1 MKAKRLLTVCLVLVL
16 VAALISAVAC
26 NNHTHDYSQWDKND
40 TQHWKVCPED
50 GEIDD
55 STRANHSY
63 GTNGKC
69 ECGAEKSVDPSH
81 THSYTVWDH
90 NDTEHWKK
98 CATEGA
104 IDESTRASHSFGD
117 DGKCVCGAT
126 QGNTDPETPAELD
139 DREFYSVGGG
149 AQQGSL
155 ANASW
160 SECLDEFKF
169 AKAEAVDEN
178 GITVYTITLT
188 LYSGD
193 NFKIIQPTTIDS
205 TGSWDDS
212 TVLNV
217 YDIEGAT
224 GVFKDG
230 GGANI
235 TLETGKDGVY
245 KFTIRTTKGGE
256 LKANKVTFE
265 LINTVPS
272 LDVLDQY
279 EMYIVGTVKSKSTT
293 KWPSQYTSLDQV
305 PANCYKLE
313 LQADGKTFSVEVVLG
328 TTDEFKIWNYKLN
341 NANDGY
347 YPGGVAGNLKV
358 TKASTY
364 IVSWVIGESTVKVV
378 EHDHSYTEYGMD
390 GTQHWLYCAS
400 DGIIDATSYENHEY
414 NQEGNKCVCGA
425 VEASACTHP
434 NGGQF
439 NFTASTVP
447 TPQAEGGTIEA
458 TCPDCGAPID
468 GGITYVKG
476 TDNVKQG
483 TSSRF
488 ELDAGA
494 GYYYI
499 QSSWQKSSSGTM
511 YYWTKACVG
520 FTVDKAGTYKLTL
533 TGVYGSNVWYIDT
546 LNIDQNKY
554 YNGGQIIK
562 SGVWNTD
569 TALAT
574 KIAAFKSALTID
586 SFEDSAKLQFTSMT
600 LTITDELLQ
609 QYKGEDGLLYIQ
621 LQLGRSNNA
630 SHEYFLMNLEIEEAS
645 APAVDTVSAIEE
657 VAILPRKEQ
666 F

>member
-1 MKAKRLLTVCLVLVL
+1 MKAKKILTVCLVFVL
-16 VAALISAVAC
+16 VATLVAAVAC
-26 NNHTHDYSQWDKND
+26 NTHTHDYSQWGKDD

-50 GEIDD
+50 GEIDAD
-55 STRANHSY
+55 SYANHSY
-63 GTNGKC
+63 GADGKC
-69 ECGAEKSVDPSH
+69 ECGATKFEQPPH

-104 IDESTRASHSFGD
+104 IDESSRANHSFGA

-126 QGNTDPETPAELD
+126 QGKTDPEPAELD
-139 DREFYSVGGG
+139 DREFFIVGGG

-169 AKAEAVDEN
+169 TKAEAVDEN

-205 TGSWDDS
+205 TGSWDDT

-217 YDIEGAT
+217 YDLDNAT

-245 KFTIRTTKGGE
+245 KFTVRTTKGGE
-256 LKANKVTFE
+256 LKANKVEFE

-293 KWPSQYTSLDQV
+293 KWPSQFTSLDQV

-313 LQADGKTFSVEVVLG
+313 LQSDGKTFSVEVVLG
-328 TTDEFKIWNYKLN
+328 ITDEFKIWNYKLA

-364 IVSWVIGESTVKVV
+364 VVSWVIGNNNVSVV
-378 EHDHSYTEYGMD
+378 EHEHLYTEYGMD
-390 GTQHWLYCAS
+390 GEQHWKFCAS
-400 DGIIDATSYENHEY
+400 DSIIDTTSYENHAY

-447 TPQAEGGTIEA
+447 TPQAEGGAIDA
-458 TCPDCGAPID
+458 TCPDCGAVID
-468 GGITYVKG
+468 GGVQYVKG
-476 TDNVKQG
+476 SDNAPSG
-483 TSSRF
+483 TTKRF
-488 ELDAGA
+488 ELDQGS
-494 GYYYI
+494 GYYYL

-511 YYWTKACVG
+511 YYWTTATIG
-520 FTVDKAGTYKLTL
+520 FQVSKAGTYKITL
-533 TGVYGSNVWYIDT
+533 TDVFGGDVWSIQ
-546 LNIDQNKY
+546 NMWIDQTKY
-554 YNGGQIIK
+554 NNGGKLINNRA
-562 SGVWNTD
+562 WNTD
-569 TALAT
+569 GALAT
-574 KIAAFKSALTID
+574 KIAAFRAGLTID
-586 SFEDSAKLQFTSMT
+586 SFQDNEKLQFTTMT
-600 LTITDELLQ
+600 LTITDSLLSA
-609 QYKGEDGLLYIQ
+609 YADEDGILYVQIQ
-621 LQLGRSNNA
+621 LERSNNA
-630 SHEYFLMNLEIEEAS
+630 SHGYFLINFEVEEAS
-645 APAVDTVSAIEE
+645 AAVDTVSVVTE
-657 VAILPRKEQ
+657 VAVLPRKEQ